1 MKIGWLNKI
10 QENLKE
16 QYRLVVLHNAT
27 LKEKVSWQFS
37 LYRFFITLI
46 LLIIILIG
54 ITIAL
59 IAFTPLKEYIPGYG
73 GIKHAQK
80 IRLLTQKLDSLE
92 QIYNQY
98 DYYEKNVRTILEG
111 NVSHEDTITIDT
123 TRQVQNLQ
131 PALTLSKTDSILLE
145 LNITPANK
153 SDKQTPTTKI
163 KPNDQGKSL
172 FFPPIAGIVS
182 SSNLEVKAYVKGS
195 LREIDQ
201 FGQKKSFEGNYKIKI
216 TVDPTQTGQGQ
227 VQKTSIM
234 TTLRRTTATS
244 SAVLGM
250 S

>member
-46 LLIIILIG
+46 LLIIILTG
-54 ITIAL
+54 ITIVL

-98 DYYEKNVRTILEG
+98 DYYEKNE
-111 NVSHEDTITIDT
+111 
-123 TRQVQNLQ
+123 
-131 PALTLSKTDSILLE
+131 
-145 LNITPANK
+145 
-153 SDKQTPTTKI
+153 
-163 KPNDQGKSL
+163 
-172 FFPPIAGIVS
+172 
-182 SSNLEVKAYVKGS
+182 
-195 LREIDQ
+195 
-201 FGQKKSFEGNYKIKI
+201 
-216 TVDPTQTGQGQ
+216 
-227 VQKTSIM
+227 
-234 TTLRRTTATS
+234 
-244 SAVLGM
+244 
-250 S
+250 